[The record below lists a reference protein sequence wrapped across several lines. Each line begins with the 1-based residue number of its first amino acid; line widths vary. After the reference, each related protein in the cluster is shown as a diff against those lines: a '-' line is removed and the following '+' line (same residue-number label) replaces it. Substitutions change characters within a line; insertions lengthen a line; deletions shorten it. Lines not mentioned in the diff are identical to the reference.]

1 MSLEQKIETIL
12 ERLTSIESKVDLLQS
27 EVSSLANERVKNG
40 GFSTDD
46 LKNTFSDFKDR
57 WDSESPE
64 ISGLKDS
71 LLKLRNSLGGL
82 TEVLTQP
89 TNEDKQ
95 TEEKG

>member
-1 MSLEQKIETIL
+1 
-12 ERLTSIESKVDLLQS
+12 
-27 EVSSLANERVKNG
+27 
-40 GFSTDD
+40 

-89 TNEDKQ
+89 TSEDKKA
-95 TEEKG
+95 EEKG